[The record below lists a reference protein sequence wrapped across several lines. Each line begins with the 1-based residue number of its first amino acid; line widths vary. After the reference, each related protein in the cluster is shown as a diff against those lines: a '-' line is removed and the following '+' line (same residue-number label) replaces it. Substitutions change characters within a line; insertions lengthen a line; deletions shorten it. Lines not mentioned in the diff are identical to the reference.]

1 MTENSIEGDA
11 RLNADLGE
19 PESWLETLL
28 REARRRALKAAA
40 NGDETLAKRWRKV
53 VAGLDQASA
62 ATMTSDKPGDTA
74 GNGATQPL
82 GDSAP

>member
-1 MTENSIEGDA
+1 MSENPIEGDA

-19 PESWLETLL
+19 PETWLETLL

-40 NGDETLAKRWRKV
+40 IGDEPLAKRWRKV

-74 GNGATQPL
+74 GNGVTQSQ
-82 GDSAP
+82 GETAP